1 MMDAFRFP
9 RFDREDFMDVHATG
23 AMHWRCYN
31 RSSPSVNA
39 FAAKTRYGGRQTS
52 GAPGTYLRLD

>member
-1 MMDAFRFP
+1 MIDAFRFP
-9 RFDREDFMDVHATG
+9 RFDREDFMDVPATG

-39 FAAKTRYGGRQTS
+39 FTAKIADGKQTD
-52 GAPGTYLRLD
+52 LRRHRVHICN